1 MQACDREAGLQR
13 SSTSRSRLQHL
24 VQYSVNAISL
34 GSFYAL
40 SALGI
45 ALIFG
50 VMRLINFAHG
60 QLIMTGGYAL
70 FFLVPHW
77 PSWTWIPVVVV
88 VTVVLALAMERLAFR
103 PVRSASSATL
113 LITSFAISYLIQ
125 NIAILTMT
133 SLPRTVGIP
142 LDVSSPVIIGGV
154 FVEKLDILTL
164 GVTVLLVGCL
174 TLFLHR
180 TTLGVQMRAAAEDF
194 RMARILG
201 INANQV
207 IALAFAFSGIF
218 AAAAALVLVAQG
230 GTVDPTFGVVPVL
243 YAFIATI
250 LGGMGSLIGAALG
263 GYILGILTVVLQ
275 LVLPPNL
282 AAYRD
287 ALVFLAVILFFIAR
301 PEGLIV
307 APWTRER
314 V

>member
-1 MQACDREAGLQR
+1 
-13 SSTSRSRLQHL
+13 LQHFI
-24 VQYSVNAISL
+24 QYAVNAVSL

-60 QLIMTGGYAL
+60 QLIMVGGYAL
-70 FFLVPHW
+70 FFLVPRA
-77 PSWTWIPVVVV
+77 PAWTWIPVVVV
-88 VTVVLALAMERLAFR
+88 IVLVLALGMERLAFR
-103 PVRSASSATL
+103 PVRSASAATL

-125 NIAILTMT
+125 NVAILTMT

-142 LDVSSPVIIGGV
+142 LEVTSPVVLGGI
-154 FVEKLDILTL
+154 FITKLDILTL

-174 TLFLHR
+174 TFFLHR

-201 INANQV
+201 INANLV
-207 IALAFAFSGIF
+207 IAMAFAFSGIF
-218 AAAAALVLVAQG
+218 GATAALVLVAQG

-243 YAFIATI
+243 YAFVATI
-250 LGGMGSLIGAALG
+250 LGGMGSLTGAALG

-275 LVLPPNL
+275 LILPPSL

-287 ALVFLAVILFFIAR
+287 ALVFFAVILFFIAR

>member
-1 MQACDREAGLQR
+1 LQ
-13 SSTSRSRLQHL
+13 LL
-24 VQYSVNAISL
+24 IQYFVNAISL

-60 QLIMTGGYAL
+60 QLIMVGGYTL
-70 FFLVPHW
+70 FFLVPHA
-77 PSWTWIPVVVV
+77 PAWTWIPVVVV
-88 VTVVLALAMERLAFR
+88 IALFLALAMERLAFR
-103 PVRSASSATL
+103 PVRAASAATL

-125 NIAILTMT
+125 NVAILTMT

-142 LDVSSPVIIGGV
+142 LEITSPVVVGGIYI
-154 FVEKLDILTL
+154 EKLDILTL
-164 GVTVLLVGCL
+164 AVTILLVGSL
-174 TLFLHR
+174 TFFLHR
-180 TTLGVQMRAAAEDF
+180 TTLGIQMRAAAEDF

-201 INANQV
+201 VGANSI
-207 IALAFAFSGIF
+207 IAMAFAFSGIF

-230 GTVDPTFGVVPVL
+230 GTVDPTFGIVPVL
-243 YAFIATI
+243 YAFVATI
-250 LGGMGSLIGAALG
+250 LGGMGSLTGAAIG

-275 LVLPPNL
+275 LMLPPSL

-301 PEGLIV
+301 PQGLIV